1 MKIIKL
7 KWGLYSIRD
16 VAGAEIA
23 VANSF
28 SEAKKLINKLLT
40 NRTSKINNKK

>member
-16 VAGAEIA
+16 IAGKEIA
-23 VANSF
+23 VANSYR
-28 SEAKKLINKLLT
+28 EAKKLLK
-40 NRTSKINNKK
+40 RGK

>member
-1 MKIIKL
+1 MRIVKL

-28 SEAKKLINKLLT
+28 REAKRLIKKLLT
-40 NRTSKINNKK
+40 NRTNKINNK

>member
-16 VAGAEIA
+16 GMGKEIA
-23 VANSF
+23 VANSYR
-28 SEAKKLINKLLT
+28 EAKKLLRRGK
-40 NRTSKINNKK
+40 